1 MARKKD
7 DFAGIDDPNILH
19 EEIIMPST
27 IENIDSSLFEFVND
41 KLDIFCTTNKGFEK
55 VPVVWVSAERAY
67 QIKNDKGLRDKNG
80 SFILPVITVERGAME
95 KSLTRKGG
103 VFGGATDPNASVVIA
118 RRIKQDKTRKY
129 INKEKHEKNP

>member
-41 KLDIFCTTNKGFEK
+41 NSIVISETLDFELQK
-55 VPVVWVSAERAY
+55 Y
-67 QIKNDKGLRDKNG
+67 LGD
-80 SFILPVITVERGAME
+80 ILSDYTE
-95 KSLTRKGG
+95 
-103 VFGGATDPNASVVIA
+103 
-118 RRIKQDKTRKY
+118 
-129 INKEKHEKNP
+129 KEKFVEFCDSVLTIYPMKGMLYPLVRVLEELEQRDIALSKVEKWLEKNPNDEAIIKLYDYLIEMKSIQ